1 MNVNPAPQSLSYN
14 SALVDKIVN
23 AVLYEGYI
31 LYPYRPGSK
40 KNRTRFTFGRVY
52 PEAYSVSQH
61 GAEPFAMQTE
71 CLVRAQVDA
80 PALEVAVRFLQ
91 PVARDVGVLPAALP
105 SPDLPDHCE
114 PELVPE
120 LRVDDKRYQSWQ
132 EAIERQVSLP
142 AQDLRTLATRPQTL
156 AFSFAASQTHEP
168 IYDSRK
174 QVAGVIVRRHAG
186 LSGVVETTAEPVDAE
201 VFKVRVSIANRTPLA
216 PSGLDDQ
223 DAVLMRTFASTH
235 TILCVSGGDFL
246 SMTDP
251 PAAYADA
258 AGRCKNVGTWPALV
272 GQKGE
277 TGTMLSS
284 PIILYDYPEIA
295 PESPGDL
302 CDGTEIDEILTLR
315 IMTLTDA
322 EKNEMR
328 HVDEYARRIL
338 ERTEMLG
345 RDEFLKMHGVMR
357 DAAGF
362 GEDFFNPPTRL
373 ESISIG
379 GIRLS
384 KGDRV
389 RIRPKGRADVMDL
402 ALAGKVAVIEAV
414 EQDAENRVHLALVL
428 DDDPGKDLGMLRQ
441 PGHRFFFAPDEVEPV
456 RGEG

>member
-1 MNVNPAPQSLSYN
+1 MDEI
-14 SALVDKIVN
+14 DKIVH
-23 AVLYEGYI
+23 AALYEGYI
-31 LYPYRPGSK
+31 LYPYRRGSK

-52 PEAYSVSQH
+52 PEAYSISQR
-61 GAEPFAMQTE
+61 GAEPFTMQTE
-71 CLVRAQVDA
+71 CLVRARTDA
-80 PALEVAVRFLQ
+80 PALEVTVRFLQ
-91 PVARDVGVLPAALP
+91 PVAREVGVLPAALP
-105 SPDLPDHCE
+105 SPDLPEHCE

-120 LRVDDKRYQSWQ
+120 LRVDDKVYQSWQ
-132 EAIERQVSLP
+132 EAVERQVSLP
-142 AQDLRTLATRPQTL
+142 AQDLRALAARPQTV
-156 AFSFAASQTHEP
+156 AFSFAASQTLEP
-168 IYDSRK
+168 IYDSRN
-174 QVAGVIVRRHAG
+174 QVAGVIVRRQAG
-186 LSGVVETTAEPVDAE
+186 LSGIVETSAEPVDAQ
-201 VFKVRVSIANRTPLA
+201 VFKVRVSIANLTPVA

-235 TILCVSGGDFL
+235 TILRVSGGDFF
-246 SMTDP
+246 STTDP

-258 AGRCKNVGTWPALV
+258 AGRCKNAGTWPVLV

-277 TGTMLSS
+277 TGTVLSS

-328 HVDEYARRIL
+328 HADQYARQIL
-338 ERTEMLG
+338 ERTEKLG

-357 DAAGF
+357 DAAAF
-362 GEDFFNPPTRL
+362 GEDFFNPSVPL

-379 GIRLS
+379 GVRLS

-402 ALAGKVAVIEAV
+402 ALAGKVAIIEAV

-428 DDDPGKDLGMLRQ
+428 DDDPGKDLGMMRQ
-441 PGHRFFFAPDEVEPV
+441 PGHRFFYAPDEVEPLQ
-456 RGEG
+456 GEG

>member
-14 SALVDKIVN
+14 SALVNKIVN

-91 PVARDVGVLPAALP
+91 PVARDAGVLPAALP

-142 AQDLRTLATRPQTL
+142 AQDLRTLAARPQTL

-402 ALAGKVAVIEAV
+402 VLAGKVAVVEAV

>member
-52 PEAYSVSQH
+52 PEAYSVSQR

-71 CLVRAQVDA
+71 CLVRAQVGA

-91 PVARDVGVLPAALP
+91 PVARDAGVLPAALP